1 MKWAG
6 EELNEVVQLAL
17 LDGKDVVY
25 LSKMQFRKDLNIQSR
40 IGARLPAHTT
50 ALGKAILSTQSDDQ
64 VLTKFS
70 DVEFKQYTKNSL
82 TSIDGLLSD
91 IRSAREESFAFDN
104 EEYTP
109 GVVCFAM
116 PFKNIA
122 GQTLGAISISLPSE
136 LKDEV
141 NRDRILT
148 VLEEASS
155 KIAKSLVVS
164 PVKSHHPSVS

>member
-1 MKWAG
+1 
-6 EELNEVVQLAL
+6 
-17 LDGKDVVY
+17 
-25 LSKMQFRKDLNIQSR
+25 
-40 IGARLPAHTT
+40 
-50 ALGKAILSTQSDDQ
+50 
-64 VLTKFS
+64 
-70 DVEFKQYTKNSL
+70 L

-91 IRSAREESFAFDN
+91 IRSAREDSFAFDN

-136 LKDEV
+136 LKDEI
-141 NRDRILT
+141 NRDRVLT

-164 PVKSHHPSVS
+164 PVKSHHQSVS